1 VESAIEKAGA
11 RRVTVLMDQPVWE
24 TAAGVVLQLRK
35 KGVTVAVQPGLEHMF
50 AGTAAADGTEDLEV
64 AFCGGPC
71 HERLLSRPGN
81 MVLLFGDG
89 LAIDAITLK

>member
-1 VESAIEKAGA
+1 VESAIDQAGA
-11 RRVTVLMDQPVWE
+11 RRVKVLMDQPVWE

-35 KGVTVAVQPGLEHMF
+35 QGVSVAVQPGLEHMF

-89 LAIDAITLK
+89 LAIDAIALK